1 MKRRTS
7 NPAYPP
13 RRPSPV
19 EKDLRRPV
27 PWISLANQRFHAIVT
42 VVSPKRDRDFTKS
55 VTV

>member
-1 MKRRTS
+1 MIDLST

-19 EKDLRRPV
+19 ANDLRRTA
-27 PWISLANQRFHAIVT
+27 PWISLLHDQFRAIVT
-42 VVSPKRDRDFTKS
+42 AVSPKRDRDFTKS